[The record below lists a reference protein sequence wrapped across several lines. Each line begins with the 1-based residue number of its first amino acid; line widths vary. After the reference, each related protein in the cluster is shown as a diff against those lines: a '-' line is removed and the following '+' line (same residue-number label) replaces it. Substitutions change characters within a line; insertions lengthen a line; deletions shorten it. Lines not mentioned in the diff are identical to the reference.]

1 MELLIY
7 TNPRTHGENYGEFT
21 ALEIFPL
28 KNVDNVEKFKSLVEM
43 TLLTEIPAYI
53 APKNSVDSIIKSFN
67 VKVVVWG
74 SVNTNKLLCPGGS
87 LENIKTYGAI
97 DAKNLINLE
106 QTIKMLK
113 ERFENIF
120 YDFEYNKNYY

>member
-7 TNPRTHGENYGEFT
+7 INPVTHGENYGEFT
-21 ALEIFPL
+21 TLETFPL
-28 KNVDNVEKFKSLVEM
+28 KNVANVEKFKSLVEM

-53 APKNSVDSIIKSFN
+53 APKNNVGSITKSFN
-67 VKVVVWG
+67 VEIVEN
-74 SVNTNKLLCPGGS
+74 VNTNKLLCNGGS
-87 LENIKTYGAI
+87 LENIRTSRAI

-106 QTIKMLK
+106 QSIKMLK
-113 ERFENIF
+113 ERFENII

>member
-7 TNPRTHGENYGEFT
+7 INPVTHGENYGEFT

-28 KNVDNVEKFKSLVEM
+28 KNVDNVEKFKNLVEM

-67 VKVVVWG
+67 VKVVWE
-74 SVNTNKLLCPGGS
+74 SVNTNKLLCNGGS
-87 LENIKTYGAI
+87 LENIRTSGAI
-97 DAKNLINLE
+97 DAKNLTKLE
-106 QTIKMLK
+106 QSMKTLK

-120 YDFEYNKNYY
+120 YDFEYNKNCY